1 MSIFLDT
8 ATIAFYISFFG
19 IIGMMYLKYF
29 ENKNDKKYFLSNI
42 SSLTDKYVLNAYNFT
57 KRLILGINKK
67 NAIALIQW
75 IAYHI
80 LSWARDTYI
89 WLYRKARSHP
99 PSKMVVDMVRGRGE
113 IKRNGGTSFYLR
125 RIAQKDEDSV
135 K

>member
-8 ATIAFYISFFG
+8 VTILFYISILG
-19 IIGMMYLKYF
+19 IIGMIYLKYL
-29 ENKNDKKYFLSNI
+29 EGKNNKKYFTSQISNR
-42 SSLTDKYVLNAYNFT
+42 TDIFVTRSFYFT
-57 KRLILGINKK
+57 KRIILGINKQ

-75 IAYHI
+75 IAYYI

-99 PSKMVVDMVRGRGE
+99 PSKKVVDMVRGRGE
-113 IKRNGGTSFYLR
+113 IKSSRNTSFYLR
-125 RIAQKDEDSV
+125 RIAQSDEDGV

>member
-1 MSIFLDT
+1 MSTFLDT
-8 ATIAFYISFFG
+8 SVITFYISFLG
-19 IIGMMYLKYF
+19 IVGMIYLKYL
-29 ENKNDKKYFLSNI
+29 ELNKSKKYFISRLSEKTDRTIVLVYNNI
-42 SSLTDKYVLNAYNFT
+42 RKI
-57 KRLILGINKK
+57 ILSINKD

-75 IAYHI
+75 IAYYI

-113 IKRNGGTSFYLR
+113 VKRNGGTSFYLR

>member
-1 MSIFLDT
+1 MSTFLDT
-8 ATIAFYISFFG
+8 SVITFYVSFLG
-19 IIGMMYLKYF
+19 IVGMIYLKYL
-29 ENKNDKKYFLSNI
+29 ELNKNKRYFISKLSERADRTIVLVYNNI
-42 SSLTDKYVLNAYNFT
+42 RKI
-57 KRLILGINKK
+57 ILSINKD

-75 IAYHI
+75 IAYYI

-113 IKRNGGTSFYLR
+113 VKRSGGVSFYLR

>member
-1 MSIFLDT
+1 MSTFLDT
-8 ATIAFYISFFG
+8 SVITFYVSFLG
-19 IIGMMYLKYF
+19 IVGMIYLKYL
-29 ENKNDKKYFLSNI
+29 ELNKNKRYFISKLSERADRTIVLVYNNI
-42 SSLTDKYVLNAYNFT
+42 RKI
-57 KRLILGINKK
+57 ILSINKD

-75 IAYHI
+75 IAYYI

-113 IKRNGGTSFYLR
+113 VKRNGGVSFYLR

>member
-8 ATIAFYISFFG
+8 AIIAFYISFFG

-29 ENKNDKKYFLSNI
+29 ENKNSKKYFLSSI
-42 SSLTDKYVLNAYNFT
+42 SNRTDKYVLNSYNFT

-75 IAYHI
+75 IAYYI

-113 IKRNGGTSFYLR
+113 VKRNGGTSFYLR